1 MSAFL
6 MPSLG
11 ADMEAGT
18 LVEQLMSP
26 GDSVK
31 RGDVIAA
38 IETQK
43 GVIEIEVFEDGILE
57 EWLVDLGTKAPV
69 GMPLAMIRSKADSAV
84 AESDTPDAPEPEAPQ
99 PHDPSPA
106 PAPLEAPAPQDPSPQ
121 GPGPEVPM
129 PEVPFPEIPMP
140 EDRIELDVTAIQP
153 RQRISP
159 AARRLAAQTGI
170 DLRALSRRPGRP
182 ITRSD
187 IATLGGKDQAPAQT
201 DMRAAIAAAMT
212 HSKREIPHYYLSHT
226 VDLTNAEAFT
236 KIVNADRAP
245 DDRILLG
252 ALYLKALA
260 LAVKKVPEMNG
271 HFEEGQFHHS
281 DAVHAG
287 LAIAL
292 RSGGLVAPAVF
303 DADTQGLDDLM
314 KAMRDLIARVRAG
327 RYRARE
333 LSEASIT
340 LTSLGDR
347 GVDQLYGVI
356 YPPQVA
362 IVGIGTPA
370 LHPWVHDGTVVPRL
384 TATITLAADH
394 RVSDGRR
401 GALFLKAIDKHLQT
415 PDTL

>member
-18 LVEQLMSP
+18 LVEQLLSP
-26 GDSVK
+26 GDNVK

-43 GVIEIEVFEDGILE
+43 GVIEIEVFEDGVLE
-57 EWLVDLGTKAPV
+57 DWLVDLGTKVPV
-69 GMPLAMIRSKADSAV
+69 GTPLAMIRSTSDSA
-84 AESDTPDAPEPEAPQ
+84 AADPETPDTPEPEAPQ
-99 PHDPSPA
+99 PHDPKPA
-106 PAPLEAPAPQDPSPQ
+106 PVPREDPAPHDPAPQ
-121 GPGPEVPM
+121 GPGPEVPV
-129 PEVPFPEIPMP
+129 PEGPFPEIPVP
-140 EDRIELDVTAIQP
+140 EDRARTEAKPVRS

-159 AARRLAAQTGI
+159 AARRLAAQTGV
-170 DLRALSRRPGRP
+170 DPSRLGPGTGKP

-187 IATLGGKDQAPAQT
+187 IAALARDHTPAQS
-201 DMRAAIAAAMT
+201 DMRAAIAAAMSR
-212 HSKREIPHYYLSHT
+212 SKREIPHYYLSHT
-226 VDLTNAEAFT
+226 VDLTKADSFITAENAT
-236 KIVNADRAP
+236 RAP
-245 DDRILLG
+245 GDRLLLG

-260 LAVKKVPEMNG
+260 RAVKKVPEMNG
-271 HFEEGQFHHS
+271 TFEEGEFHQS
-281 DAVHAG
+281 EAVHTG

-292 RSGGLVAPAVF
+292 RSGGLVAPALF
-303 DADTQGLDDLM
+303 DADTQNLDELM
-314 KAMRDLIARVRAG
+314 TSMRDLIARVRAG

-333 LSEASIT
+333 LSEATIT
-340 LTSLGDR
+340 LSSLGDR

-370 LHPWVHDGTVVPRL
+370 LRPWVEGAKVVPRL
-384 TATITLAADH
+384 TATLTLAADH

-401 GALFLKAIDKHLQT
+401 GALFLATIAKHLQT
-415 PDTL
+415 PERL

>member
-18 LVEQLMSP
+18 LVEQVMSP

-43 GVIEIEVFEDGILE
+43 GVIEVEVFEDGVLE
-57 EWLVDLGTKAPV
+57 DWLVDLGTKVPV
-69 GMPLAMIRSKADSAV
+69 GTPLAMIRSTSDSTAADP
-84 AESDTPDAPEPEAPQ
+84 DTPDTPEPEAPR
-99 PHDPSPA
+99 PHDPKPA
-106 PAPLEAPAPQDPSPQ
+106 PVPREDPAPHDPTPQ
-121 GPGPEVPM
+121 GPGPEVPV
-129 PEVPFPEIPMP
+129 PEGPFPEIPMP
-140 EDRIELDVTAIQP
+140 EDRAEGDVTSIRPQ
-153 RQRISP
+153 QRISP
-159 AARRLAAQTGI
+159 AARRLAAQTGV
-170 DLRALSRRPGRP
+170 DLHSLATEAARP

-187 IATLGGKDQAPAQT
+187 IAALGQDHPPAQS
-201 DMRAAIAAAMT
+201 DMRAAIAAAMSR
-212 HSKREIPHYYLSHT
+212 SKREIPHYYLSHT
-226 VDLTNAEAFT
+226 VDLTKAEAFI
-236 KIVNADRAP
+236 KAENATRAP
-245 DDRILLG
+245 DDRLLLG

-260 LAVKKVPEMNG
+260 RAVKKVPEMNG
-271 HFEEGQFHHS
+271 TFEEGEFHQS
-281 DAVHAG
+281 EAVHAG

-292 RSGGLVAPAVF
+292 RSGGLVAPALF
-303 DADTQGLDDLM
+303 DTDTQNLDDLM

-327 RYRARE
+327 RFRARE
-333 LSEASIT
+333 LSEATIT
-340 LTSLGDR
+340 LSSLGDR
-347 GVDQLYGVI
+347 GADQLYGVI

-370 LHPWVHDGTVVPRL
+370 MRPWVEGAKVVPRL
-384 TATITLAADH
+384 TALITLAADH

-401 GALFLKAIDKHLQT
+401 GALFLSTIARHLQE

>member
-6 MPSLG
+6 MPSLA

-43 GVIEIEVFEDGILE
+43 GVIEVEVFQNGVLED
-57 EWLVDLGTKAPV
+57 WLVDPGTKVPV
-69 GMPLAMIRSKADSAV
+69 GTPLAMIRPTSDSTAADP
-84 AESDTPDAPEPEAPQ
+84 DTPDTPEPEAPQ
-99 PHDPSPA
+99 PHDPKPA
-106 PAPLEAPAPQDPSPQ
+106 PAPPEDPAPQDPAPQ

-129 PEVPFPEIPMP
+129 PEGPFPEIPTP
-140 EDRIELDVTAIQP
+140 EDRAEAGVKNIER

-159 AARRLAAQTGI
+159 AARRLAAQTGV
-170 DLRALSRRPGRP
+170 DLHSLVTGAARP

-187 IATLGGKDQAPAQT
+187 IAALGQDHPPAPG
-201 DMRAAIAAAMT
+201 DMRAAIAAAMSR
-212 HSKREIPHYYLSHT
+212 SKHEITHYYLSHT
-226 VDLTNAEAFT
+226 VDLTKAEAFI
-236 KIVNADRAP
+236 KAENATRAP
-245 DDRILLG
+245 DDRLLLG
-252 ALYLKALA
+252 VLYLKALA
-260 LAVKKVPEMNG
+260 RAVNKVPEMNG
-271 HFEEGQFHHS
+271 RFEDGQFHQS
-281 DAVHAG
+281 EAVHAG

-292 RSGGLVAPAVF
+292 RSGGLVAPALF
-303 DADTQGLDDLM
+303 DTDTQDLDDLM
-314 KAMRDLIARVRAG
+314 TSMRDLIARVRAG

-333 LSEASIT
+333 LSEATIT

-356 YPPQVA
+356 TPPQVA

-370 LHPWVHDGTVVPRL
+370 MRPWVDGATVVPRL
-384 TATITLAADH
+384 PATMTLAADH

-401 GALFLKAIDKHLQT
+401 GALFLNTIARHLQE
-415 PDTL
+415 PETL

>member
-26 GDSVK
+26 GDSVT

-38 IETQK
+38 VETQK
-43 GVIEIEVFEDGILE
+43 GVIEIEVFEDGVLE
-57 EWLVDLGTKAPV
+57 DWLVDPGTKVPV
-69 GMPLAMIRSKADSAV
+69 GTPLAMIRSASHSGAD
-84 AESDTPDAPEPEAPQ
+84 PDAPEPEAPQ
-99 PHDPSPA
+99 PHDPKPA
-106 PAPLEAPAPQDPSPQ
+106 PMPREDPAPHDPAPQ
-121 GPGPEVPM
+121 GPGPEVPA
-129 PEVPFPEIPMP
+129 PKGPFPEIPMP
-140 EDRIELDVTAIQP
+140 EDRARTEAQPNRP

-159 AARRLAAQTGI
+159 AARRLAAQTGV
-170 DLRALSRRPGRP
+170 DLNRLTPGAGKP

-187 IATLGGKDQAPAQT
+187 IAAMAGDQPEAQS
-201 DMRAAIAAAMT
+201 DMRAAIAAAMSR
-212 HSKREIPHYYLSHT
+212 SKREIPHYYLSHS
-226 VDLTNAEAFT
+226 VDLTRAEAF
-236 KIVNADRAP
+236 ISAENATRAP
-245 DDRILLG
+245 DDRLLLG

-260 LAVKKVPEMNG
+260 CAVKKVPEMNG
-271 HFEEGQFHHS
+271 TFEEGEFHQS
-281 DAVHAG
+281 KAVHVG

-292 RSGGLVAPAVF
+292 RSGGLVAPALI
-303 DADTQGLDDLM
+303 DTDRQNLDDLM
-314 KAMRDLIARVRAG
+314 RSMRDLIARVRAG

-333 LSEASIT
+333 LSEGTIT
-340 LTSLGDR
+340 LTSLGER

-370 LHPWVHDGTVVPRL
+370 LRAWVEGTIVVPRL
-384 TATITLAADH
+384 TATLTLAADH

-401 GALFLKAIDKHLQT
+401 GALFLSAIAKHLQA
-415 PDTL
+415 PETL